1 MNLLPLVHAEFLH
14 AAGED
19 PRRQEGRETMKKII
33 ALVIFLGA
41 AALFTSDIKAQNDN
55 CYSAYTE
62 NGIHL
67 IISDNGTPADFDD
80 DFICDWETNVSFSIL
95 R

>member
-1 MNLLPLVHAEFLH
+1 MTLLTLVHAEFLH
-14 AAGED
+14 AAGD
-19 PRRQEGRETMKKII
+19 LSPAAGREKTMKKII

-67 IISDNGTPADFDD
+67 IISDNGTPGDFDD
-80 DFICDWETNVSFSIL
+80 DFICDWETNITFSII